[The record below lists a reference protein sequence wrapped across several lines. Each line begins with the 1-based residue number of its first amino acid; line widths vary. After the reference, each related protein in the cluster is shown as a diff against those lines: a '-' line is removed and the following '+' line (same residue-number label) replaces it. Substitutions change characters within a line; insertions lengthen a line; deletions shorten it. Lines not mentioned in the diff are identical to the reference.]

1 MSLKGALAPLGGF
14 FFGLQIVQNRG
25 TVPPIMVDETTTL
38 DLRVELLKESVANA
52 PVVWKEGY
60 PYFVHPLSDGV
71 PRQSAELL
79 AAARDLISENVDW
92 NRIDIILGIEAM
104 GIPLAAA
111 LGLSSGKPLV
121 VGRKRAYGLP
131 GEVAIDQ
138 STGYSKGQIFLN
150 DIEVGARVLIVDDVV
165 STGGTLHPILKAI
178 EASGAIVQD
187 CWIVF
192 EKGDGMD
199 KIRADG
205 GWALNS
211 LVKIQM
217 EGDKVTIVE

>member
-1 MSLKGALAPLGGF
+1 MSLKGASAPLGGF
-14 FFGLQIVQNRG
+14 FFGRPIVQNRRA
-25 TVPPIMVDETTTL
+25 VRPIMVEETTTL

-79 AAARDLISENVDW
+79 SAARDLISENVDW
-92 NRIDIILGIEAM
+92 DSIDIILGIEAM

-111 LGLSSGKPLV
+111 LCLSSGKPLV

-205 GWALNS
+205 DWALNS

>member
-1 MSLKGALAPLGGF
+1 M
-14 FFGLQIVQNRG
+14 
-25 TVPPIMVDETTTL
+25 DELSRTSI
-38 DLRVELLKESVANA
+38 DLRFELLKSSIIEA

-71 PRQSAELL
+71 PKQSSELL
-79 AAARDLISENVDW
+79 TAARDLIFESVDW
-92 NRIDIILGIEAM
+92 DSVDIILGIEAM
-104 GIPLAAA
+104 GIPLAAT
-111 LGLSSGKPLV
+111 LCLSSGKPLV
-121 VGRKRAYGLP
+121 ICRKRQYGLP
-131 GEVAIDQ
+131 GEVAIDK
-138 STGYSKGQIFLN
+138 STGYSKGEIFLN
-150 DIEVGARVLIVDDVV
+150 DIESGMRVLVIDDVV

-178 EASGAIVQD
+178 DSNGAIVQD

-205 GWALNS
+205 DWTLNS

-217 EGDKVTIVE
+217 QGDKVVIIE

>member
-1 MSLKGALAPLGGF
+1 MSLKGASVPLGGF
-14 FFGLQIVQNRG
+14 FFGLQIVQNRRA
-25 TVPPIMVDETTTL
+25 VRPIMVEETTTL

-79 AAARDLISENVDW
+79 SAARDLISENVDW
-92 NRIDIILGIEAM
+92 DSIDIILGIEAM

-111 LGLSSGKPLV
+111 LCLSSGKPLV

-131 GEVAIDQ
+131 GEVSIDQ

-150 DIEVGARVLIVDDVV
+150 DIEVGDRVLIVDDVV

-199 KIRADG
+199 KIRSEG
-205 GWALNS
+205 EWPMNS
-211 LVKIQM
+211 LVRIEM
-217 EGDKVTIVE
+217 IDGEITILD

>member
-1 MSLKGALAPLGGF
+1 MSLKGASVPLGGF
-14 FFGLQIVQNRG
+14 FFGLQIVQNRRA
-25 TVPPIMVDETTTL
+25 VRPIMVEETTTL

-79 AAARDLISENVDW
+79 SAARDLISENVDW
-92 NRIDIILGIEAM
+92 DSIDIILGIEAM

-111 LGLSSGKPLV
+111 LCLSSGKPLV

-131 GEVAIDQ
+131 GEVSIDQ

-199 KIRADG
+199 KIRSEG
-205 GWALNS
+205 EWPMNS
-211 LVKIQM
+211 LVRIEM
-217 EGDKVTIVE
+217 IDGEITILD

>member
-25 TVPPIMVDETTTL
+25 TFRPIMVEETTTV

-92 NRIDIILGIEAM
+92 DCIDIILGIEAM

-111 LGLSSGKPLV
+111 LCLSSGKPLV

-150 DIEVGARVLIVDDVV
+150 DIAPGTRVLIVDDVV

-178 EASGAIVQD
+178 DSNGAIVQD

-192 EKGDGMD
+192 EKGDGMN
-199 KIRADG
+199 KIRSEG
-205 GWALNS
+205 EWPMNS
-211 LVKIQM
+211 LVRIEM
-217 EGDKVTIVE
+217 IDGEITILD

>member
-1 MSLKGALAPLGGF
+1 MVEGA
-14 FFGLQIVQNRG
+14 
-25 TVPPIMVDETTTL
+25 TTL

-92 NRIDIILGIEAM
+92 DCIDIILGIEAM
-104 GIPLAAA
+104 GIPLGAA
-111 LGLSSGKPLV
+111 LCLSSGKPLV

-131 GEVAIDQ
+131 GEIAIDQ
-138 STGYSKGQIFLN
+138 TTGYSKGQIFLN
-150 DIEVGARVLIVDDVV
+150 DIAPGTRVLIVDDVV

-178 EASGAIVQD
+178 DSNGAIVQD

-192 EKGDGMD
+192 EKGDGMN
-199 KIRADG
+199 KIRSEG
-205 GWALNS
+205 EWPMNS
-211 LVKIQM
+211 LVRIEM
-217 EGDKVTIVE
+217 IDGEITILD